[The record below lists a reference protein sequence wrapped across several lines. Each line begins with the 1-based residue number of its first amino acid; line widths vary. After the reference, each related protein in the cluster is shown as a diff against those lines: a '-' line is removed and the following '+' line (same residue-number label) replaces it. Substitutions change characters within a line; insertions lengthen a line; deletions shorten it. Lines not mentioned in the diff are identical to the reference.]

1 MITSAQKQEITDYL
15 SGPRIY
21 AAGVELYKRHGVNR
35 MLLRRFQYDETETTR
50 EILFDELRKIAGLS
64 ELEYA
69 RLPRR
74 AAKATPTPSIP
85 GSAQKGNA
93 TQEPDEA
100 LMSLA
105 DSFGVTVDE
114 LVSPDFQDRVL
125 AMDENAERVEE
136 LTDELEAVRS
146 KYAATPEPVRKMI
159 RFREKYKF
167 LNDPKCPDVLKVL
180 VADMFTAYGH
190 YKQAFAELQKL
201 PDNAE
206 AAQALENCGTL
217 VENYLRNREI
227 WDELEYYRQKGT
239 ILGKAA
245 KFKEIEAA
253 EDLAELSDVE
263 LMKKIQSAKVNI
275 SKNKKRLAEGNT
287 DEKTAALYDSW
298 LQRLDELEKER
309 DRRKKK

>member
-15 SGPRIY
+15 SGPRNY
-21 AAGVELYKRHGVNR
+21 AAGVELYKQYGANR
-35 MLLRRFQYDETETTR
+35 MLLRRFQFDETETTR

-64 ELEYA
+64 ELEYS

-74 AAKATPTPSIP
+74 AAKTAPTPSIP
-85 GSAQKGNA
+85 ANTSKGTPA
-93 TQEPDEA
+93 PDTDEA
-100 LMSLA
+100 LISLA

-136 LTDELEAVRS
+136 LTDELEAVRT

-167 LNDPKCPDVLKVL
+167 LNDPECPDILKVL
-180 VADMFTAYGH
+180 VADMFTAYGQ
-190 YKQAFAELQKL
+190 YKRAFAKIQEL

-206 AAQALENCGTL
+206 AAQALEDCGTL

-227 WDELEYYRQKGT
+227 WDELEYYRENGT
-239 ILGKAA
+239 ILGKAS
-245 KFKEIEAA
+245 KFKEIAAA
-253 EDLAELSDVE
+253 ENLAELSDVE

-275 SKNKKRLAEGNT
+275 SKNKTRMAKGT
-287 DEKTAALYDSW
+287 GDEKTATLYDSW
-298 LQRLDELEKER
+298 VRRLDELEQER
-309 DRRKKK
+309 ERRKKK

>member
-1 MITSAQKQEITDYL
+1 MINSAQKQEITDFL

-21 AAGVELYKRHGVNR
+21 AAGVDLYKRYGTNR

-74 AAKATPTPSIP
+74 AAKTAPAHSIP
-85 GSAQKGNA
+85 AHKQKND
-93 TQEPDEA
+93 TNQDSDEA
-100 LMSLA
+100 LISLA
-105 DSFGVTVDE
+105 DSFNITVDE

-125 AMDENAERVEE
+125 AMDENAERIEE
-136 LTDELEAVRS
+136 LTDELETART

-167 LNDPKCPDVLKVL
+167 LNDPTCPDILKVL
-180 VADMFTAYGH
+180 VADMFTAYGQ
-190 YKQAFAELQKL
+190 YKQAFADLQNL

-206 AAQALENCGTL
+206 AAAALENCGTL

-227 WDELEYYRQKGT
+227 WDKLEYYRKNGT

-275 SKNKKRLAEGNT
+275 SKNKKRVAEGNA
-287 DEKTAALYDSW
+287 DEKAAALYDSW
-298 LQRLDELEKER
+298 VQRLDELEIER
-309 DRRKKK
+309 ERRKKK